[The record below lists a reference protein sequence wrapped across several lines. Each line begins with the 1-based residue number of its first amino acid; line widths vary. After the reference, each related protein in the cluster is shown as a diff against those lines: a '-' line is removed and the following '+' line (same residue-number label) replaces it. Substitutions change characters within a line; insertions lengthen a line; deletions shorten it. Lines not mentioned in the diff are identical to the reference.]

1 MMKYEYEWI
10 TKAPISDVCP
20 RHRAE
25 QQAAGRM
32 KTSTNQA
39 VTWNKYFRI
48 SDDGENIEM
57 SEFGCLCCGMGMF
70 KSKYHQ

>member
-1 MMKYEYEWI
+1 MSVLVTE
-10 TKAPISDVCP
+10 PSS
-20 RHRAE
+20 E

-48 SDDGENIEM
+48 SDDGENIGM
-57 SEFGCLCCGMGMF
+57 SEFGCLCC
-70 KSKYHQ
+70 

>member
-1 MMKYEYEWI
+1 MSVLVTE
-10 TKAPISDVCP
+10 PSS
-20 RHRAE
+20 E

-48 SDDGENIEM
+48 SDDGENIGM
-57 SEFGCLCCGMGMF
+57 SEFGSLSCGMGLF